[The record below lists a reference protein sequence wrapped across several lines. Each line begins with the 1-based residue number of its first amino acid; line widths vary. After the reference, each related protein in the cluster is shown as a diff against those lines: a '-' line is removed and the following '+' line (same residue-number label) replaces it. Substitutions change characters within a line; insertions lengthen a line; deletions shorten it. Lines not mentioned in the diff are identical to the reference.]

1 MGNHAKKEFLNNIIV
16 RMAACVDRDILQVLE
31 QTITAELV
39 RVNLEGISTLPRLY
53 DDDTDQ
59 INKHVIQL
67 FIYKK
72 RIKDKTKEH
81 YLRAVKRLIVLIHKP
96 LTAIDEP
103 DIAYYLHWY
112 ETRTGRKV
120 EASTYNNERRFLSS
134 FFNWMIKE
142 KMITYNPV
150 ECIEPK
156 KEIKKPIDY
165 FKTRE
170 FIQLRDTC
178 KDARERALLE
188 VLRSTGAR
196 IGEVVQITTDQINW
210 DTGDILILSEKSDR
224 YRTIWLDEEA
234 RHYLEKY
241 LSTRNIASP
250 YLFPRSRAPYD
261 QITVSGLRAVFKE
274 IGKRAGLQVR
284 YYPHK
289 MRKTLGMKLKNRG
302 VDIGTIQEIMGHANP
317 AVTARYY
324 AQSTPQTLRYVRER
338 IA

>member
-1 MGNHAKKEFLNNIIV
+1 MGNNAKKEFLNNIIIQ
-16 RMAACVDRDILQVLE
+16 MAACVDRDILQVLE
-31 QTITAELV
+31 QTITAQLV
-39 RVNLEGISTLPRLY
+39 RVSMEGISTLPQLY
-53 DDDTDQ
+53 EDDADQ
-59 INKHVIQL
+59 INKQIIQL

-72 RIKDKTKEH
+72 RIKNETKEH
-81 YLRAVKRLIVLIHKP
+81 YLRAIKRLIVLIHKP
-96 LTAIDEP
+96 LTFMDEP

-112 ETRTGRKV
+112 ETRTGRMV

-142 KMITYNPV
+142 RMITYNPV

-165 FKTRE
+165 FKVKE

-178 KDARERALLE
+178 KNARERALLE

-196 IGEVVQITTDQINW
+196 IGELVQITTDQIDW
-210 DTGDILILSEKSDR
+210 DTGDILIQSEKSNR

-241 LSTRNIASP
+241 LSTRKTESP
-250 YLFPRSRAPYD
+250 YLFPRVRAPYD
-261 QITVSGLRAVFKE
+261 QISTRGLYTSFKA
-274 IGKRAGLQVR
+274 IGKRAGVKFR

-289 MRKTLGMKLKNRG
+289 MRKTLGMQLKNRG
-302 VDIGTIQEIMGHANP
+302 VDIGTIQEIMGHASP

-324 AQSTPQTLRYVRER
+324 AQSTPQALRYVRER
-338 IA
+338 VA